1 MAGTVA
7 INLLKSIGWVSDSG
21 TIISIRTDYGYKVPK
36 KALEA
41 YYAKV

>member
-21 TIISIRTDYGYKVPK
+21 AIISTRTDYGYKVPK